1 LRSIAAA
8 TLAAAALAWVPGAVA
23 QDDTYYQGYAQD
35 PGAYN
40 ADPAA
45 PAPEAT
51 THASGGGDTLS
62 QIGWGA
68 LTAVTNL
75 AYVPAKLA
83 YAGLG
88 GLTGSLAL
96 GLTGGDM
103 STAQQIWEPSLGG
116 DYFLTPGQIQGE
128 KGVSFAGAA
137 PQLTEP
143 APAAPG
149 ASDDAPPTDPV
160 APQYGG

>member
-1 LRSIAAA
+1 MAAAAVAAA
-8 TLAAAALAWVPGAVA
+8 TLAWAPCAPA

-35 PGAYN
+35 PGAYT

-45 PAPEAT
+45 PAAEAAAPT
-51 THASGGGDTLS
+51 SGGGDTLS

-68 LTAVTNL
+68 LTAVTNM
-75 AYVPAKLA
+75 AYVPAKLL

-88 GLTGSLAL
+88 GLTGGLAL

-116 DYFLTPGQIQGE
+116 DYFLTPGQLQGE

-137 PQLTEP
+137 AQLTEP
-143 APAAPG
+143 LPGTPGAPAGETAAP
-149 ASDDAPPTDPV
+149 SDPA